1 MKNIKNL
8 ILMFT
13 LVFAVASCTSDDD
26 GGMDNQLL
34 GTWELSESED
44 GMEVS
49 ITAKFNA
56 NDTGNMATKAL
67 FAGQAI
73 IDQNLDFTYSVDG
86 DQLTMVMDGES
97 QVSTF
102 SVSGKKLTIIDEE
115 GDAFVLTKV

>member
-1 MKNIKNL
+1 
-8 ILMFT
+8 MFT

-56 NDTGNMATKAL
+56 NDTGNMATLAL
-67 FAGQAI
+67 FGGQAI